1 MKQRE
6 RQKEKRRRS
15 VQQACLKEFV
25 GFICS
30 SLVECA
36 DQSPYLITLANRTTR
51 KMHRGCGLS
60 VAYCRTCRM

>member
-1 MKQRE
+1 M
-6 RQKEKRRRS
+6 
-15 VQQACLKEFV
+15 QQACPKEFV

-51 KMHRGCGLS
+51 KMHRGCGLP